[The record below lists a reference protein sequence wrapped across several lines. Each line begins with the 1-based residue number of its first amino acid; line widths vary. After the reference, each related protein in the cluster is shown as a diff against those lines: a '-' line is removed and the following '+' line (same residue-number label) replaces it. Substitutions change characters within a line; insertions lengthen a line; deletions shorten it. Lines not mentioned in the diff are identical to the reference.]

1 VYITHIYR
9 LHGLSKAIISNR
21 DKIFASNI
29 WKELFKL
36 LKVDLQMSSAYHPQ
50 TDGQIERVNQC
61 LKTYLRCF
69 VHTCPT
75 KWSNR
80 LPLAEFWYNTCHH
93 SALGNSPFRVLYE
106 HEPNHFGIDARDT
119 FHNEDLNAWPK
130 DRELMQQV
138 NTQHLQRAQTKMKLY
153 ADSKRSY
160 RNPMWEIQ
168 FI

>member
-1 VYITHIYR
+1 
-9 LHGLSKAIISNR
+9 
-21 DKIFASNI
+21 
-29 WKELFKL
+29 
-36 LKVDLQMSSAYHPQ
+36 MSSAYHPQ
-50 TDGQIERVNQC
+50 TDGQTERVNQC
-61 LKTYLRCF
+61 LETYLRCF

-75 KWSNR
+75 KWSNW

-119 FHNEDLNAWPK
+119 FHNEDLNAWPE

-160 RNPMWEIQ
+160 RQSSVGDSVYLKLQTIHLDFFGE
-168 FI
+168 